1 MIFFAERMVTLTN
14 RHTVV
19 HEVLGLLWR
28 QEQGDCVAVAVV
40 DAADDA
46 GGHDLLVWDEL
57 LTDQDVLVEVLV
69 EPELEL

>member
-1 MIFFAERMVTLTN
+1 
-14 RHTVV
+14 
-19 HEVLGLLWR
+19 
-28 QEQGDCVAVAVV
+28 VAVAVV

>member
-1 MIFFAERMVTLTN
+1 MVTLTN

-28 QEQGDCVAVAVV
+28 QEQGVSVAVAVV

-57 LTDQDVLVEVLV
+57 LLTDQDVLVEVLV